1 MLKYSHN
8 KMMNTFI
15 IIIFVNNIYIIDGF
29 LINKPVRQIMVT
41 RALTNTIIETVA
53 TNVFDQ
59 SDIIKNVTCN
69 CEDHSYLISYLL
81 GMICFSFVLL
91 NNNKDTKLQN
101 IEYYKNVKKM
111 LQQFVFILLI
121 VFGKGI
127 ESVL

>member
-81 GMICFSFVLL
+81 GMVCFSFVLL

>member
-59 SDIIKNVTCN
+59 SDIIKNITCN

-81 GMICFSFVLL
+81 GMVCFSFVLL

>member
-1 MLKYSHN
+1 
-8 KMMNTFI
+8 MNTFI
-15 IIIFVNNIYIIDGF
+15 VIIFVNNVYIIDGF

-91 NNNKDTKLQN
+91 NNNKDVKLQN
-101 IEYYKNVKKM
+101 IEYYKNIKKM

-121 VFGKGI
+121 VFGKGV

>member
-15 IIIFVNNIYIIDGF
+15 IIIFVNNIYIINGF

-59 SDIIKNVTCN
+59 SDIIKNITCN

-81 GMICFSFVLL
+81 GMVCFSFVLL
-91 NNNKDTKLQN
+91 NNDKDTKLQN

-121 VFGKGI
+121 VFGKGV

>member
-1 MLKYSHN
+1 MLKYYQN

-15 IIIFVNNIYIIDGF
+15 IIIFVNNIYIINGF

-41 RALTNTIIETVA
+41 NALTNTIIETVA

-59 SDIIKNVTCN
+59 SDIIKNITCN

-81 GMICFSFVLL
+81 GMVCFSFVLL
-91 NNNKDTKLQN
+91 NNNKDAKLQN
-101 IEYYKNVKKM
+101 IEYYKNIKKM

-121 VFGKGI
+121 VFGKGV
-127 ESVL
+127 ESVM